1 MRRSSLT
8 RALAILL
15 FLCAATFAIAPATG
29 QDIAGLDAL
38 KQGGYVVLMRHAQT
52 VPGTGD
58 PEGMVL
64 GDCSTQRNLD
74 ERGKKQAA
82 DLRKSFR
89 AAGVAFSWVLSSPW
103 CRCMDTARLV
113 APEVEVEASEALASS
128 WRSDQAARAARAEE
142 ARRIITEW
150 RGPGN
155 LLMVT
160 HYVNASAINGAALG
174 SGRFV
179 VIEPATMQIV

>member
-1 MRRSSLT
+1 
-8 RALAILL
+8 
-15 FLCAATFAIAPATG
+15 
-29 QDIAGLDAL
+29 
-38 KQGGYVVLMRHAQT
+38 MRHAQT

-74 ERGKKQAA
+74 ERGKKQGA
-82 DLRKSFR
+82 DLREAFR
-89 AAGVAFSWVLSSPW
+89 AAGVTFSRVLSSPW

-113 APEVEVEASEALASS
+113 APDVEAEASEALASS
-128 WRSDQAARAARAEE
+128 WLEDATSRQARAAD
-142 ARRIITEW
+142 ARKIISEW

-160 HYVNASAINGAALG
+160 HYVNASAISGAALG

-179 VIEPATMQIV
+179 VIDPTSMKIVLRQSGS